1 MNSTIVTAPVAS
13 QLAQETEAALRN
25 YREAV
30 RYINTSYGSVSS
42 AMSPITEY
50 NKAEEIVSGLEKME
64 EHLATIREAL
74 ETAER
79 YAQEIA
85 NLVVIQN
92 GLEELQTYNSA
103 QWDYYRAL
111 RNSEGN

>member
-1 MNSTIVTAPVAS
+1 MNSTIPVAPVAS
-13 QLAQETEAALRN
+13 QLAQDTEAALRN

-42 AMSPITEY
+42 AMSSVDEY
-50 NKAEEIVSGLEKME
+50 RQPEEIVAGLEKME
-64 EHLATIREAL
+64 EHLATIREAM

-92 GLEELQTYNSA
+92 GLEELQSYNSA
-103 QWDYYRAL
+103 RWDYYHQL
-111 RNSEGN
+111 RHTGGN